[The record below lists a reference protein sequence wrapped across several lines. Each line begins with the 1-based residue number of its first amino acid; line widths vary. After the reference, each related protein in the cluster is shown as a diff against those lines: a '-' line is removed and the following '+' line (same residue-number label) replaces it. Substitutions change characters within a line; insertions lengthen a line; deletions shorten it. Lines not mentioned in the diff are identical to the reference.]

1 MAGTLSDW
9 AGTWETSTTRTE
21 GRTFNSASASCL
33 PMALSRNKK
42 IVIWAVI
49 VGGGLAYYF
58 AYGHIADLM
67 R

>member
-1 MAGTLSDW
+1 MVGTLSGW
-9 AGTWETSTTRTE
+9 AGTWETSTTGID

-33 PMALSRNKK
+33 LMALSRNKK
-42 IVIWAVI
+42 IAIWAII